1 MARKVSKRTNGNQSA
16 LGATVDATALYIR
29 VSTEKQASEGFS
41 LEAQK
46 DKLLS
51 YCAAQPESWTVDEE
65 HIYVDAGVSGKTVER
80 DAFQAMLTAARG
92 GDIRRVVALKLDRI
106 GRNVQ
111 EFLETEKTLRGA
123 GVDLVLVKES
133 FDSGTAHG
141 KFALTMFAAIAEL
154 EAAQIAERTMTGR
167 RQKAKEGQFNGG
179 RIAYG
184 YNYDGATWTVDELAA
199 DVVRGIFRAFLDGE
213 GLTQIANRLNADKTP
228 TATYTVDEYGN
239 TKSGGKWYPGTVR
252 YILSNGTYAGRVQYD
267 QQADVNGKQPAIVDG
282 ATYDAALARLHT
294 LRPGPRACAT
304 E

>member
-29 VSTEKQASEGFS
+29 VSTEKQANEGFS

-51 YCAAQPESWTVDEE
+51 FCAGQAETWTVADE

-80 DAFQAMLTAARG
+80 EAFQALLAAARR

-111 EFLETEKTLRGA
+111 EFLETAQTLSGA

-133 FDSGTAHG
+133 FDSGTPQG

-167 RQKAKEGQFNGG
+167 RQKAKEGKFNGG
-179 RIAYG
+179 RIPLG
-184 YNYDGATWTVDELAA
+184 YTYDGATWQIDEDGAST
-199 DVVRGIFRAFLDGE
+199 VRGIFAAFLDGE
-213 GLTQIANRLNADKTP
+213 GLTQIAKRLNDDQ
-228 TATYTVDEYGN
+228 VD
-239 TKSGGKWYPGTVR
+239 TSTGGAWYAGTVR

-267 QQADVNGKQPAIVDG
+267 QQDDVKGEQPAIVDG
-282 ATYDAALARLHT
+282 ATYDAALARLKV
-294 LRPGPRACAT
+294 LRPGPRAGA
-304 E
+304 